1 MLIVSLLGVL
11 VPPVMLVVLAGY
23 VVRTINAFMAE
34 DRAARLRVMT
44 RVASYVV
51 AVAYVV
57 VYILAVL
64 SMEPAQDASLALP
77 PSYLLIPA
85 IVLRSVLLGLLWCFA
100 LIVAGMSA
108 VMSLNYLRVAS
119 GRRRAAALWLD
130 GAGSLVLALGQT
142 VGMDGTTF
150 PFNVMHLVALGL
162 YAGAWAIRRG

>member
-1 MLIVSLLGVL
+1 MLIISILGVL
-11 VPPVMLVVLAGY
+11 VPSAILVVLATY

-34 DRAARLRVMT
+34 DQAARLRVMT

-51 AVAYVV
+51 AIAYAV

-64 SMEPAQDASLALP
+64 SMEPAKDASLSLP

-85 IVLRSVLLGLLWCFA
+85 IVLRSVLLGLVWCFA
-100 LIVAGMSA
+100 LITAGMSV
-108 VMSLNYLRVAS
+108 VMSLNYVRVSS

-130 GAGSLVLALGQT
+130 SAGSLVLALGQT

-150 PFNVMHLVALGL
+150 PFNVMHVVGFGL
-162 YAGAWAIRRG
+162 YATAWALRRG